1 MRTLDLT
8 LSRIGE
14 RLQRDGEATVQT
26 PMPWH
31 FLELLCQLDEK
42 EEALADEANDRA
54 REQSSRERE
63 PPVKLER

>member
-14 RLQRDGEATVQT
+14 RLQWDGEATVQT
-26 PMPWH
+26 PMPWR

-42 EEALADEANDRA
+42 EEALADEAKDRA
-54 REQSSRERE
+54 REQSSRESE
-63 PPVKLER
+63 PRIKPER

>member
-26 PMPWH
+26 PMPWR
-31 FLELLCQLDEK
+31 FLEALCQLDEK

-54 REQSSRERE
+54 REQSSRESE
-63 PPVKLER
+63 PRVEPER